1 MRLFL
6 IILACGLITY
16 GMRLLPFLVFDP
28 KRGIPPLI
36 KVLGEKLPP
45 AVMATLVVYCL
56 KDIYVLA
63 QAGDFYGMRPFI
75 AGALATVVTQ
85 IFGKNSILSII
96 IGTLVYMIFL
106 RVI

>member
-1 MRLFL
+1 MRVL
-6 IILACGLITY
+6 IIIIACGLITY

-36 KVLGEKLPP
+36 RVLGEKLPP

-56 KDIYVLA
+56 KEIYSLA
-63 QAGDFYGMRPFI
+63 AAQDFYGMRAPLT
-75 AGALATVVTQ
+75 GAAVTVLVQ

-96 IGTLVYMIFL
+96 AGTVVYMILL
-106 RVI
+106 RVF